1 LDAASGGGA
10 DGPVTLQH
18 LRVHSLRAG
27 GRARSRADC
36 LHELFRRVRSGRPQH
51 THRDVPI

>member
-1 LDAASGGGA
+1 MLPRGGRA